1 MPKIQKFKLIFFVA
15 AMILS
20 TVHCSFAVENS
31 RQRLVL
37 PELLK
42 PAGLKILWENK
53 LPTKPGE
60 NLERLLILGDQIY
73 AISDKS
79 YMLSL
84 HRESNKRVFGKT
96 VELGGL
102 KVGELSL
109 NNNRLL
115 SVSGNRLYEIDP
127 ATGIDHSTI
136 DVDYGIVCPA
146 ARNDSFIYLG
156 GDDRRLHA
164 LRSQDKVNVFIFAA
178 ENDSMITTILAD
190 PVSVII
196 GTDQGYIVSILP
208 DRPVRSWQFK
218 AAGAIVGSIIRDGMS
233 LYFACDDMNVYRLDI
248 MGAPEQRRLIW
259 KFQAN
264 GILKTAPCVTKRNI
278 YQVIYGKGLTAISK
292 DEGTDL
298 WSVPSGTG
306 LLAEAKE
313 RAYVL
318 TKDGTLVV
326 MDNNTNRRL
335 YSVNCAGVSI
345 HATNV
350 VDSKIYI
357 GDKTGRIACLQPLD

>member
-1 MPKIQKFKLIFFVA
+1 MPKILKCRLVFPVA
-15 AMILS
+15 VMVLS
-20 TVHCSFAVENS
+20 TVNCCFAVENS
-31 RQRLVL
+31 RQRLVG
-37 PELLK
+37 PELLE
-42 PAGLKILWENK
+42 PAGLKILWENI

-79 YMLSL
+79 YMLCL
-84 HRESNKRVFGKT
+84 QRESNKRVFGKI

-109 NNNRLL
+109 DHNMLL

-127 ATGIDHSTI
+127 NTGIDHSTI

-146 ARNDSFIYLG
+146 ARNDSYIYLG
-156 GDDRRLHA
+156 GNDRRLHA
-164 LRSQDKVNVFIFAA
+164 LRAQDKVNVFIFAA
-178 ENDSMITTILAD
+178 ENDSMITTIIAD
-190 PVSVII
+190 PASVIF
-196 GTDQGYIVSILP
+196 GTDQGNIISILP

-233 LYFACDDMNVYRLDI
+233 LYFADEDMNVYRLDI
-248 MGAPEQRRLIW
+248 IGAPEQRRLIW
-259 KFQAN
+259 KYQAD
-264 GILKTAPCVTKRNI
+264 GMLKTAPSVTKRNV
-278 YQVIYGKGLTAISK
+278 YQVIYGKGLTAINK
-292 DEGTDL
+292 ENGTAL

-306 LLAEAKE
+306 FLAETE
-313 RAYVL
+313 NRAYVL

-335 YSVNCAGVSI
+335 FSVNCAGVSI

-357 GDKTGRIACLQPLD
+357 GDKNGRIACLQPIE